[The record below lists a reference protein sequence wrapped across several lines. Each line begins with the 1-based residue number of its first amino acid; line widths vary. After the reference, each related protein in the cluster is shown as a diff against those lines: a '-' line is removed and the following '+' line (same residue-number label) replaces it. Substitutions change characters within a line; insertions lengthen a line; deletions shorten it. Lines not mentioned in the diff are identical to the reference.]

1 VVNGVTTKVQPYAAQ
16 FPDFGAINHVSNGG
30 HSNYNSL
37 QATLTERVTHGLSF
51 TSGYTYSHA
60 LDNGS
65 LSRFGGLPQNQYDP
79 LAEYASGDLDVRHR
93 FTLSGSYALPGKK
106 GFGQMLEGWKINSVV
121 SLQSG
126 LPWLPIDTGNNF
138 SQSFPHGGEQTDR
151 WDFFGNPGD
160 FTSGSSSLPYCTGTA
175 AGGVSGCSQTSGISG
190 ITSQFSAAQSASMW
204 NECLARAADPSAG
217 GTLEQGGCFVSGNS
231 VMTPPASH
239 HFGNMGRNIFRD
251 SGFKNWDLSVFKNFT
266 FKERFGA
273 QFRFEVFNVLNH
285 PIISNPYGGVVGYN
299 GGSDPS
305 IPTTFGCGCATPDVA
320 NGNALVGSGG
330 PRVMQ
335 LGLKLSF

>member
-1 VVNGVTTKVQPYAAQ
+1 MVNGVTTKVQPYAAQ
-16 FPDFGAINHVSNGG
+16 FPDFGAINHVSNGA

-51 TSGYTYSHA
+51 TAGYTYSHA

-79 LAEYASGDLDVRHR
+79 LAEYASGDLDVRNR

-106 GFGQMLEGWKINSVV
+106 GFAQMLEGWKINSVV

-126 LPWLPIDTGNNF
+126 LPWLPIDTSNNF

-175 AGGVSGCSQTSGISG
+175 AGVTGCSQTSGISG
-190 ITSQFSAAQSASMW
+190 TTSQFSGAQSASMW
-204 NECLARAADPSAG
+204 NECLAHAADASAG

-231 VMTPPASH
+231 VMTPPALH
-239 HFGNMGRNIFRD
+239 HFGSMGRNIFRD
-251 SGFKNWDLSVFKNFT
+251 SGFKNWDFSVFKDFRFT
-266 FKERFGA
+266 ERFGA

-335 LGLKLSF
+335 LGLKLNF